1 MEIILNKH
9 MNCERR
15 SIFMALALQQQLISR
30 YFKHIASSQ
39 KLNDNERKSILIYC
53 ALLRVK
59 SLQLSWSLLDQKF
72 WPVADIGTEY
82 VKGLVWKRLG
92 HLVSQLTGILTNFIT
107 DQKDSITTVTDVSAF
122 QVTKFT
128 IFLSVVDLPR
138 NIFLAIFMG

>member
-1 MEIILNKH
+1 M
-9 MNCERR
+9 
-15 SIFMALALQQQLISR
+15 
-30 YFKHIASSQ
+30 
-39 KLNDNERKSILIYC
+39 
-53 ALLRVK
+53 
-59 SLQLSWSLLDQKF
+59 
-72 WPVADIGTEY
+72 ADIGTEY